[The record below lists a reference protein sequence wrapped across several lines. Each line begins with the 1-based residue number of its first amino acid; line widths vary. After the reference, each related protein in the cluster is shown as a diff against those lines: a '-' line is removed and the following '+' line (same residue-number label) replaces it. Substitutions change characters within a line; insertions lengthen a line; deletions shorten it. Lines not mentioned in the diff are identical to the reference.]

1 MEITSEQILFR
12 YVCLKNYTVLEKEYI
27 NSDEKQKMRSLS
39 FEINIFITKIQ
50 MKIVKFSEL

>member
-39 FEINIFITKIQ
+39 FEINIFITKI
-50 MKIVKFSEL
+50 